1 MGGLASTVP
10 ANRPQQTNRRCTD
23 PDRCTPIPGPSPLR
37 EKGAHMLDQVA
48 ASGRRRGAEL
58 LVGTDDIAAH
68 GPAVDLVRSIDQA
81 L

>member
-10 ANRPQQTNRRCTD
+10 ANRPKQTDRRCTD